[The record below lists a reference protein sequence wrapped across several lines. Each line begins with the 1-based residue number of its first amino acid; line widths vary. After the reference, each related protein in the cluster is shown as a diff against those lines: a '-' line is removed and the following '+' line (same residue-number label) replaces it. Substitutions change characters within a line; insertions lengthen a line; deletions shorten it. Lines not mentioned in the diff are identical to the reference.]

1 MVFDLTETCG
11 YAREW
16 SLSGQVHGE
25 SKKDSYEE
33 WSGTLI
39 PHSVPA
45 KDHSTE
51 DTAGCLTNLQVS
63 VKWYSI

>member
-16 SLSGQVHGE
+16 SLSRQVHGE

-39 PHSVPA
+39 S
-45 KDHSTE
+45 
-51 DTAGCLTNLQVS
+51 LQFLQKIIQQKIQQEV
-63 VKWYSI
+63 

>member
-39 PHSVPA
+39 P
-45 KDHSTE
+45 
-51 DTAGCLTNLQVS
+51 LQFLQRIIQRKIQQEV
-63 VKWYSI
+63 